1 MHLSGNGIA
10 SVCGKSLKT
19 NNHLSN
25 KKTFHD
31 EKNERK
37 AKLSELSKSMLRF
50 LAQPLALFVY
60 WIEVDISHVHSRPF
74 QMYIS
79 HMTTCKEL
87 TQDDSEK
94 FFYKNSMAKKH
105 WRCRDLKPQSLDLI
119 HLVQASSPIGAH
131 CCHLLSNPGP
141 S

>member
-1 MHLSGNGIA
+1 MHLSGNWI
-10 SVCGKSLKT
+10 SNVCGKSLKT

-79 HMTTCKEL
+79 LMTTCKEW

-94 FFYKNSMAKKH
+94 FFLQKFHGEKTLEMPRFETTVS
-105 WRCRDLKPQSLDLI
+105 
-119 HLVQASSPIGAH
+119 
-131 CCHLLSNPGP
+131 
-141 S
+141 